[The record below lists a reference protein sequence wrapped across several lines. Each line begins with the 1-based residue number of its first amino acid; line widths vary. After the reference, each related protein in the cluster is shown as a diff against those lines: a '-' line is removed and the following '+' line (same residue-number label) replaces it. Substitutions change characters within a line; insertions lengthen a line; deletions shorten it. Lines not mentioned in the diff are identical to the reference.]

1 AVTAKDVMFAVLALH
16 ERLQA
21 DVDRL
26 KFAEINANMTKSAK
40 DRAEAQVKELKLD
53 LEHWRQKALS
63 FQRDEDRAKRQSQDI
78 SSLEVEVK
86 DLHQQNAQLLL
97 TFQQFKTE
105 LETALAENH
114 GLQETIDMYE
124 MNLQR
129 ATDQKAELMGH
140 SWSSV
145 QFGPKDEQ
153 GFCDAKLTL
162 VVRAGQP
169 HNCIE
174 EINSDVVVVSIG
186 EPNKRG
192 RGNRELSGFLRTL
205 LGLAEDQVRLE
216 DNVSSKSKTLLL
228 KRLTCDK
235 RSLIW
240 QLQAKVGDK
249 QPPRFATEEANAAF
263 VSICVSSGPRPPARF
278 QFDLH
283 PDKACL
289 SSPVQGIK
297 NVIPQVRFDKH
308 KKSSFPTCFSHSEY
322 GFHQKTRGRSSLEEE
337 PKNLVFA
344 TDDEWLIDE
353 INMELIRVHK
363 KTRKVKYDPKEGQM
377 PVPLEL
383 LDTTCKTIMQ
393 FAKNRVVTQEDGW
406 RVTERPLTMQ
416 QMKRLF
422 MTEAYEASFKATSTA
437 EANNEKAFENLA
449 EASEKLGL
457 EGTEEYKAFV
467 RDHYRIER
475 SSLMRLADQQYGCG
489 QSGLY
494 HDGVR
499 VDEVGSF
506 KLQHMRWRQT
516 ASRHPQHKLHLS
528 EEDLKMD
535 PVYSR
540 RPERKDVVF
549 RAGDV
554 RSTLD
559 DRQMA
564 KASKAREETLEVNQA
579 LPERVRELSQANCA
593 ATRDELVNAKLH
605 YFL

>member
-1 AVTAKDVMFAVLALH
+1 MFVFSDAPTL
-16 ERLQA
+16 
-21 DVDRL
+21 
-26 KFAEINANMTKSAK
+26 M
-40 DRAEAQVKELKLD
+40 
-53 LEHWRQKALS
+53 
-63 FQRDEDRAKRQSQDI
+63 
-78 SSLEVEVK
+78 SLP
-86 DLHQQNAQLLL
+86 Q
-97 TFQQFKTE
+97 
-105 LETALAENH
+105 
-114 GLQETIDMYE
+114 MR
-124 MNLQR
+124 NL
-129 ATDQKAELMGH
+129 
-140 SWSSV
+140 
-145 QFGPKDEQ
+145 
-153 GFCDAKLTL
+153 
-162 VVRAGQP
+162 
-169 HNCIE
+169 
-174 EINSDVVVVSIG
+174 
-186 EPNKRG
+186 
-192 RGNRELSGFLRTL
+192 
-205 LGLAEDQVRLE
+205 
-216 DNVSSKSKTLLL
+216 
-228 KRLTCDK
+228 
-235 RSLIW
+235 
-240 QLQAKVGDK
+240 
-249 QPPRFATEEANAAF
+249 
-263 VSICVSSGPRPPARF
+263 RF

-289 SSPVQGIK
+289 ISPVQGIK
-297 NVIPQVRFDKH
+297 NVIPQVAPSSHLVLDLLELSQYMWQVRFGKH
-308 KKSSFPTCFSHSEY
+308 KKSGFPTCFSHSEY
-322 GFHQKTRGRSSLEEE
+322 GFHQKTRGRSSLEEA

-393 FAKNRVVTQEDGW
+393 FAKNRVVTQEDDW

-422 MTEAYEASFKATSTA
+422 MTEASFKATSTA

-475 SSLMRLADQQYGCG
+475 SSLMRLADQQYGYG

-516 ASRHPQHKLHLS
+516 ASRHPQHKFHLS

-540 RPERKDVVF
+540 RPERKDIVF

-579 LPERVRELSQANCA
+579 LPERVRELSQANRA

-605 YFL
+605 YFLAAGVDEQEIGDLSLDKMPNPILHRFGLAEDGRVPVYASKTKYTALVLNLGSLARNRNRSNYADFIDYDDSGVRAGLLIKSHRSGPGPHIHVVRGRRNQ